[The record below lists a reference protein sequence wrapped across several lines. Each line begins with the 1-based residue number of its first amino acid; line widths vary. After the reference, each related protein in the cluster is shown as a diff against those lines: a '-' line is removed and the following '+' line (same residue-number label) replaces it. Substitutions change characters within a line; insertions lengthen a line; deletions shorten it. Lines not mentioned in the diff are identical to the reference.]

1 MRPEELLVD
10 PSLYELTGD
19 RQYDL
24 VMAAFAGL
32 KVDDYNNEIALGTP
46 ERQWCNAVLKGEP
59 MPTFDYSTSSKYEFC
74 HLIFYATDFGRK
86 PVNDPA
92 TQQRLINESLTETD
106 VDLLAEYAVAMKCV
120 MGTPTQKMLT
130 GVDADTISDH
140 HLDLKNLFG
149 VR

>member
-10 PSLYELTGD
+10 PTLYQPTGN

-24 VMAAFAGL
+24 AMAAFAGL
-32 KVDDYNNEIALGTP
+32 KVDDYNNEIELGTP
-46 ERQWCNAVLKGEP
+46 ERQWCNAVLRGEP
-59 MPTFDYSTSSKYEFC
+59 MPTFDYSGSSKYEFC

-86 PVNDPA
+86 PVDDA
-92 TQQRLINESLTETD
+92 VARQKLIDAALTETD

-120 MGTPTQKMLT
+120 LGTPTQKMLT
-130 GVDADTISDH
+130 GIDAATISDH